1 MHHIQYLQCNYDYK
15 AIIKDEAGK
24 NRQIVKYFLLLFPV
38 GLAFVQEAG
47 FMLAGLL
54 MADPGTVGP

>member
-1 MHHIQYLQCNYDYK
+1 MNHIQYLQCNYDYK
-15 AIIKDEAGK
+15 VIIKDEAGK

-54 MADPGTVGP
+54 MAGAGTVGP